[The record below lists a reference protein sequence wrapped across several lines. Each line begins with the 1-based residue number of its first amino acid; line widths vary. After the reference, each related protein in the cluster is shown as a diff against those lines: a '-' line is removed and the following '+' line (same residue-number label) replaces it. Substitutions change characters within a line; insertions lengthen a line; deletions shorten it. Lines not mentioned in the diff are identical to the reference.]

1 MYVITAHQRHGR
13 TDRQTDGRTS
23 SDPMTA
29 ALLKHVA
36 VKIKKKSH
44 FLFKSHIF
52 GFKSNFWIFKN
63 FFPFF
68 CQLLSH

>member
-1 MYVITAHQRHGR
+1 MYVITAHQRYGQK
-13 TDRQTDGRTS
+13 DGQTDGRTS

-29 ALLKHVA
+29 TLLKHVA
-36 VKIKKKSH
+36 VKIKKNHIFYLNHIS
-44 FLFKSHIF
+44 LDLNRIF
-52 GFKSNFWIFKN
+52 GFLKN